1 MYEMN
6 KPTEPNGQSSE
17 RPAPRGN
24 WVTPVPRAKR
34 GKLILLTLVIAV
46 PIAVVIALAIFA
58 ILTALEIGF
67 PAWLIGGICGSIT
80 SQVVGRILAKRYVR
94 KDNLHV

>member
-6 KPTEPNGQSSE
+6 EPTEPNGQSSE

-58 ILTALEIGF
+58 ILTALEIG
-67 PAWLIGGICGSIT
+67 LIVGIYGFIT

-94 KDNLHV
+94 KENLHV